1 MVYDPL
7 KEEASVVVIQVP
19 DVSWDINRVESSKTT
34 NSPATSAATP
44 YPEMSSKQIDILDQI
59 NILPTYYPSPS
70 PTTSAPMITLVP
82 TSLSSIIITTSF
94 PTTIVTEG
102 IITSDNNSR
111 TFFSCPPPPPQIV
124 QHGESIIEIET
135 PLSTVR
141 ISFGFHVQ
149 TQDTDIHTILPAI
162 ERQMEQTLGEY
173 MKSHTED
180 GYDESSC
187 SGYYIEEF
195 THSNKCQTFILCF
208 ARSLPGPTGC
218 IVNSECIYIDTNVN
232 ENDVTIRY

>member
-70 PTTSAPMITLVP
+70 PTTSAPMIITLVP
-82 TSLSSIIITTSF
+82 TSVSSIIITTSF
-94 PTTIVTEG
+94 PTTIITEG
-102 IITSDNNSR
+102 IIISDDNSR

-124 QHGESIIEIET
+124 QHGESLIEIET
-135 PLSTVR
+135 PISTVR
-141 ISFGFHVQ
+141 MSFANHWKNIFYFL
-149 TQDTDIHTILPAI
+149 IIKIYSNIL
-162 ERQMEQTLGEY
+162 
-173 MKSHTED
+173 
-180 GYDESSC
+180 GYFNVFYPLSTYESS
-187 SGYYIEEF
+187 I
-195 THSNKCQTFILCF
+195 
-208 ARSLPGPTGC
+208 
-218 IVNSECIYIDTNVN
+218 
-232 ENDVTIRY
+232 